1 MVGAADEVEVP
12 AEREAP
18 ESPEAPDLSN
28 KINAPCDVPD
38 RPDPPDAIGMN
49 FTIIFTELAAAAR
62 G

>member
-12 AEREAP
+12 AEPEA
-18 ESPEAPDLSN
+18 PEAPDLSN
-28 KINAPCDVPD
+28 KINALCDVSD